1 MITVYTLTIETFAP
15 MLNTLSMLL
24 DKGAAHVRAKGSDPN
39 TLVGAR
45 LAADMYPLSTQVQLA
60 CHHPRDATARL
71 TGSTPPK
78 FENAELTFEDLKIHT
93 ENTVAYLKSLS
104 PEAFDGAEDR
114 KIEIPLLDGLV
125 FEANGCELLRDWSIP
140 HFYFHVV
147 TAYDILRHNGV
158 AIGKRDYMNHI
169 GPHIRRR
176 SD

>member
-1 MITVYTLTIETFAP
+1 VINVYTLAIETFTP

-24 DKGAAHVRAKGSDPN
+24 DKGAAHASAQGSDPN

-60 CHHPRDATARL
+60 CHHPRDAMARL

-78 FENAELTFEDLKIHT
+78 FDNTELTFEDLKILI
-93 ENTVAYLKSLS
+93 ERTVAHLKSLS
-104 PEAFDGAEDR
+104 PESFDGADDR
-114 KIEIPLLDGLV
+114 KIEIPLVDRLV
-125 FEANGCELLRDWSIP
+125 FEANGFELLRDWSIP

-169 GPHIRRR
+169 GPHIRQR